1 MARTDRLVVALL
13 EQLREAFT
21 DPAKP
26 PRGGVTGPPQLRA
39 GDGIPPLDNFGDD
52 ECALLWINVTRRYRT
67 TSFPEATVDTARC
80 GSGMVVELQIGVAR
94 CSKALDDRG
103 GIPSAETM
111 AAEFAAQEDDA
122 DRLDSVLCRVGSVT
136 EDADIV
142 DQWLPAGT
150 EVIGPEGGTVAVVA
164 QALFHLNR

>member
-52 ECALLWINVTRRYRT
+52 DCALLWINVTRRYRT

-80 GSGMVVELQIGVAR
+80 GSGMAVELQIGVAR
-94 CSKALDDRG
+94 CSQALDAAG
-103 GIPSAETM
+103 GLPSPEVM

-122 DRLDSVLCRVGSVT
+122 DRLDSVLCRVGSAA
-136 EDADIV
+136 EDADIIH
-142 DQWLPAGT
+142 DWLPAGI